1 MIRFGEEIC
10 TNLDAALSRE
20 WLDTNGLGGFAS
32 GTVNGCNTRRY
43 HGLLVAATKPPV
55 GRFVLLS
62 KLEETLIIDG
72 RRYELGTNH
81 YPGVVHPQ
89 GFHYLKQFRLDPF
102 PTFTFR
108 VDATEIEKTVFMVE
122 GENTTVIQYRVKG
135 EGARVQLEI
144 RPLIA
149 FRDYHSLT
157 HENGAL
163 DGRIEQQ
170 PRQISV
176 TPYGG
181 LPALYLANNADDI
194 ESTGNWYRNFEY
206 EVERERGL
214 DFTEDLFNPCVLR
227 FALNS
232 KPNAAIVVSTEP
244 HDVHAVEKYRQRE
257 ISRRKD
263 NVLRSPVGDDFVT
276 SLAAA
281 ADQYIVSRGE
291 QKSVIAG
298 YHWFSDWGRDTMI
311 ALPGLTLP
319 TRRYDVARSIL
330 RTFAQHVDQGML
342 PNRFPDAG
350 ETPEYNTVD
359 ATLWF
364 FEAVR
369 AYLAYT
375 GDLAFVRDELY
386 SVLND
391 IIAWHARGTRFGI
404 KLDSAGL
411 LNSGEPGVQLTWMDA
426 KVGEWVVTPRRGKP
440 VEIQALWYNAVCIME
455 DIAGRLGDEPAR
467 KRYNS
472 MVALTK
478 WSFNRLLW
486 NEKGGY
492 LYDVVNGGPPD
503 ASIRPNQIFAVSLPH
518 SMLSPERAK
527 RVVTI
532 MEQHLLTPYGLRSL
546 APGDPQYRGRYTGD
560 GDSRDGAYHQGTV
573 WPWLMGPF
581 ITAYIKVNT
590 GSESARRQA
599 EAWLAPLK
607 DHLTDAGLG
616 HISEIFEGDAPHRPV
631 GCIAQAWSV
640 AELLRATVEDIYGIR
655 PQDAAF
661 SRGTTL
667 NQAVKTGH
675 RPKCSHIRGIDGAS
689 SSLHPG
695 DSRHHPYGS
704 NECSCGATAYG
715 RSLEAGG
722 SRNRSHRHCLPS
734 IAHERRW
741 RGNQRG
747 RIFFEDGSR
756 RRARDRRTRVQPRL
770 QWIAETCSGQLSERV
785 HTQSRRDRWSFGGT
799 LWRRSGYPKPS
810 ACHARTW
817 IGHDL
822 LGRELFYCAGVVRRQ
837 RKVARTRV
845 RSAH

>member
-10 TNLDAALSRE
+10 TNLDAALRRE
-20 WLDTNGLGGFAS
+20 WLETNGLGGFAS

-62 KLEETLIIDG
+62 KLEETLIVNG
-72 RRYELGTNH
+72 RRYELGTNC
-81 YPGVVHPQ
+81 YPGVTHPQ
-89 GFHYLKQFRLDPF
+89 GFQYLKQFRLDPF
-102 PTFTFR
+102 PTFTFS
-108 VDATEIEKTVFMVE
+108 VDGIEIEKTLFLVQ
-122 GENTTVIQYRVKG
+122 GENTTVVEYQLRG
-135 EGARVQLEI
+135 LEDGTSVQLEL

-157 HENGAL
+157 HENGAIN
-163 DGRIEQQ
+163 GRISQQ
-170 PRQISV
+170 PGQISV
-176 TPYGG
+176 CPYAG
-181 LPALYLANNADDI
+181 LPALYLANNADQI
-194 ESTGNWYRNFEY
+194 ESTGHWYRSFEY

-214 DFTEDLFNPCVLR
+214 DFQEDLFNPCVLR
-227 FALNS
+227 FDVNS
-232 KPNAAIVVSTEP
+232 KPKATIIASTEP
-244 HDVHAVEKYRQRE
+244 HDVDTAEAYRKRE

-263 NVLRSPVGDDFVT
+263 NALHSPVGDDFVT
-276 SLAAA
+276 SLATA
-281 ADQYIVSRGE
+281 ADQYIVSRGD

-330 RTFAQHVDQGML
+330 RTFAKHVDRGML

-359 ATLWF
+359 ASLWF

-369 AYLAYT
+369 AYLANT
-375 GDLAFVRDELY
+375 GDLDFVQHELY

-391 IIAWHARGTRFGI
+391 IVAWHVRGTRFGI

-426 KVGEWVVTPRRGKP
+426 KVGEWVVTPRRGKA

-455 DIAGRLGDEPAR
+455 NIAGRLGDEIAR
-467 KRYNS
+467 KRYSNLA
-472 MVALTK
+472 ALTK

-518 SMLSPERAK
+518 SMLSSERAN
-527 RVVTI
+527 RVV
-532 MEQHLLTPYGLRSL
+532 EVVKEHLLTPYGLRSL
-546 APGDPQYRGRYTGD
+546 APSNPQYRGRYSGD
-560 GDSRDGAYHQGTV
+560 GGSRDAAYHQGTV

-581 ITAYIKVNT
+581 ISAYVKVNG
-590 GSESARRQA
+590 GSDAARRQA

-616 HISEIFEGDAPHRPV
+616 QVSEIFDGDPPHRPV

-640 AELLRATVEDIYGIR
+640 AELLRATVEDVYGIR
-655 PQDAAF
+655 PQHAAL
-661 SRGTTL
+661 SQPTTL
-667 NQAVKTGH
+667 NQKVKEAV
-675 RPKCSHIRGIDGAS
+675 
-689 SSLHPG
+689 
-695 DSRHHPYGS
+695 
-704 NECSCGATAYG
+704 
-715 RSLEAGG
+715 
-722 SRNRSHRHCLPS
+722 
-734 IAHERRW
+734 
-741 RGNQRG
+741 
-747 RIFFEDGSR
+747 
-756 RRARDRRTRVQPRL
+756 
-770 QWIAETCSGQLSERV
+770 GQ
-785 HTQSRRDRWSFGGT
+785 
-799 LWRRSGYPKPS
+799 S
-810 ACHARTW
+810 AA
-817 IGHDL
+817 I
-822 LGRELFYCAGVVRRQ
+822 
-837 RKVARTRV
+837 
-845 RSAH
+845 